1 MFWLLILIA
10 DIGLLA
16 GLRWAIH
23 RSLAPERVIEAR
35 TPADVGLQYE
45 DVTILTENGK
55 SVFGWFIPATRS
67 GSRPAVVAIH
77 GWGGNAE
84 NLLSLVRPLHEAGF
98 MLLLIDARCHGLSDE
113 DSFASMPRF
122 AEDLGHAIDWL
133 KCQEGIDPQ
142 AVITIGH
149 SVGAGA
155 ALLSASGRDDIA
167 AVVSIA
173 AFSHPVAMM
182 RRWFVSKRIP
192 YLPVGWL
199 MLRYIEWVIGYRF
212 DDIAPVNTIQ
222 RVHCPVLLVHGA
234 EDTTVPVS
242 EAHAIHDARLGEH
255 VQLKVVAGSHDEYA
269 DIDRELPIL
278 VDFLSKIQVPQRIS

>member
-1 MFWLLILIA
+1 
-10 DIGLLA
+10 
-16 GLRWAIH
+16 
-23 RSLAPERVIEAR
+23 
-35 TPADVGLQYE
+35 
-45 DVTILTENGK
+45 
-55 SVFGWFIPATRS
+55 
-67 GSRPAVVAIH
+67 
-77 GWGGNAE
+77 
-84 NLLSLVRPLHEAGF
+84 
-98 MLLLIDARCHGLSDE
+98 
-113 DSFASMPRF
+113 
-122 AEDLGHAIDWL
+122 
-133 KCQEGIDPQ
+133 
-142 AVITIGH
+142 
-149 SVGAGA
+149 
-155 ALLSASGRDDIA
+155 
-167 AVVSIA
+167 
-173 AFSHPVAMM
+173 MM

-192 YLPVGWL
+192 YVPVGWL

>member
-10 DIGLLA
+10 AIGLLA

-23 RSLAPERVIEAR
+23 RSLAPERVIETR
-35 TPADVGLQYE
+35 TPADVGLQFE

-67 GSRPAVVAIH
+67 GSGPAVVAIH

-113 DSFASMPRF
+113 NSFASMPRF

-255 VQLKVVAGSHDEYA
+255 VQLKIVAGSHDEYA

-278 VDFLSKIQVPQRIS
+278 VDFLSKVQVPQRMS

>member
-1 MFWLLILIA
+1 VFWLLILIA
-10 DIGLLA
+10 AIGLLA

-23 RSLAPERVIEAR
+23 RSLAPERVIETR
-35 TPADVGLQYE
+35 TPADVGLQFE

-67 GSRPAVVAIH
+67 GSGPAVVAIH

-113 DSFASMPRF
+113 NSFASMPRF

-255 VQLKVVAGSHDEYA
+255 VQLKIVAGSHDEYA

-278 VDFLSKIQVPQRIS
+278 VDFLSKVQVPQRMS

>member
-10 DIGLLA
+10 AIGLLA

-23 RSLAPERVIEAR
+23 RSLAPERVIETR

-67 GSRPAVVAIH
+67 GSGPAVVAIH

-192 YLPVGWL
+192 YVPVGWL